1 MIDKSSIIKKKLN
14 FYKSDLTNVVSRFLA
29 KPSQNFYISTQPEFV
44 NIQFLDRVRR
54 TNIFTYS
61 TVTDPLPGDLI
72 IEDIDLEQKMCQ
84 IFHFEAKNWD
94 KNLGFS
100 QFLSHSIDYPN
111 YRMRQNWGKPEILP
125 EFLTGFRVTLS
136 WHVLAA
142 CKMHSR
148 VKVVSLI
155 KCYLWLN
162 IW

>member
-1 MIDKSSIIKKKLN
+1 MLFQDFWPSRAKIFTSPPSPSLLISN
-14 FYKSDLTNVVSRFLA
+14 FWIAFDVQTFFL
-29 KPSQNFYISTQPEFV
+29 
-44 NIQFLDRVRR
+44 
-54 TNIFTYS
+54 IFTYS